1 MRKYMDKEYL
11 EEEYLKKGRSCGSLA
26 LECGV
31 SRMTISRWLRLHGI
45 KARSQKE
52 ARWVKYHMT
61 MEEALEVLNE
71 FSCVD
76 AFMNS

>member
-1 MRKYMDKEYL
+1 MKLYQQKDWLEKQYL
-11 EEEYLKKGRSCGSLA
+11 NNGRSCESIA
-26 LECGV
+26 QECGV

-52 ARWVKYHMT
+52 ARWGKYHMT
-61 MEEALEVLNE
+61 MEEALEILNE
-71 FSCVD
+71 FFCVD